1 MKAIFIPL
9 IVANRAHLER
19 SSPKCRF
26 AKLELPAERS
36 EMLPGFS
43 LMLSH
48 VEETARGIVG
58 SGPPET
64 HNTTGEAGWASPRD
78 FRIK

>member
-1 MKAIFIPL
+1 
-9 IVANRAHLER
+9 
-19 SSPKCRF
+19 
-26 AKLELPAERS
+26 
-36 EMLPGFS
+36 MLPGFS

-58 SGPPET
+58 SGQPET